1 MVHVTSTHVGQVINR
16 TGALC
21 FNAIGRAIC
30 SGCKYL
36 RSTTG
41 KQCSRCG
48 STKICRPVQEGDRII
63 GAEKVQP
70 DMGPHTPPRQATG
83 IPDSTEDDSPPTT
96 QPTEQ
101 DPAGRMG

>member
-1 MVHVTSTHVGQVINR
+1 MVHVTSTHVGQVIN
-16 TGALC
+16 GAGAIC

-48 STKICRPVQEGDRII
+48 STKICRPVQAGDKIT
-63 GAEKVQP
+63 GAETVLP
-70 DMGPHTPPRQATG
+70 DTGPHTPPRQPTG
-83 IPDSTEDDSPPTT
+83 DSDNNEDDSPPTT
-96 QPTEQ
+96 QPTE
-101 DPAGRMG
+101 